1 MPSTPTLTRPGTS
14 EETSVPNDQAFAKI
28 LGAPSDSIASSAT
41 HSTVFVKKFLALAI
55 SNVAY
60 LRALMPEDSF
70 KDRFMGDLHLKVIS
84 AGEGSHPIAKK
95 IIDHVKSCFDAV
107 DKGYLKRVTIW
118 FHEDPNKPEDVM
130 EAYVFK
136 IEYLRDKANVTLT
149 RNSKVLS
156 KVVSGG
162 DIKKSAVEFLKT
174 LIQQVEH
181 LEPLPP
187 RVCLKMQLS
196 YCPGTP
202 GDYQPPN
209 FYPATTKLAFSSAS
223 GHRTLDIGT
232 VSTNNHAFHLDIKT
246 LCTAPSEEDVELR
259 SVSEVGVEKTYGL
272 DFDEMAGAS
281 QTNVNAGA
289 RRPPPLPPASRLP
302 DEVEAA
308 PPAGIVVEAAPPAV
322 VEAAPPAVVEAA
334 PPDLETQ
341 LDVRCIC
348 GGSQDGEM
356 IHCEG
361 CDKWQHAICYGVF
374 PDRVDG
380 VEGHFCVS
388 CVAAGVG
395 GSCLDPSLQ
404 QLTPE
409 ALRVKALFRRA
420 TLAAAKLRV
429 ESMTN
434 EELAHRLSIDAEE
447 AQLLIDQMCRFR
459 LVLPGEE
466 GGRGAG
472 DNYFVQPQALKKFL
486 KDAEKKM
493 AQRGKAGGSSKQRAS
508 KKKGAAKRKAQ
519 GDTEL

>member
-1 MPSTPTLTRPGTS
+1 MPATPTLTRPGIS

-28 LGAPSDSIASSAT
+28 LGAPSQSIASSAT

-84 AGEGSHPIAKK
+84 AGEGSRPIARK

-107 DKGYLKRVTIW
+107 DKGYLKRVTMW
-118 FHEDPNKPEDVM
+118 FHEDPNQPEDVM

-136 IEYLRDKANVTLT
+136 IDYLQDKTNVTLS

-174 LIQQVEH
+174 LINQVEH

-187 RVCLKMQLS
+187 RVCLKMQLA
-196 YCPGTP
+196 YCHGTP
-202 GDYQPPN
+202 RDYQPDN

-223 GHRTLDIGT
+223 GHRSLDIGT
-232 VSTNNHAFHLDIKT
+232 VSTNNHAFHLGIKT
-246 LCTAPSEEDVELR
+246 LCAAPSEEDHELR

-272 DFDEMAGAS
+272 DFDEMAVAS
-281 QTNVNAGA
+281 QTNVKDGVSQPPP
-289 RRPPPLPPASRLP
+289 PPPLKPASRLP
-302 DEVEAA
+302 IEAKAA
-308 PPAGIVVEAAPPAV
+308 PEAV
-322 VEAAPPAVVEAA
+322 VETAPPSVV
-334 PPDLETQ
+334 ETQ

-348 GGSQDGEM
+348 GGSQDGDM

-361 CDKWQHAICYGVF
+361 CNKWQHAICYGVF
-374 PDRVDG
+374 PDRVG
-380 VEGHFCVS
+380 SVEGHVCVS
-388 CVAAGVG
+388 CVAGGAG
-395 GSCLDPSLQ
+395 GSCLDPSLE
-404 QLTPE
+404 QLTPVS
-409 ALRVKALFRRA
+409 LRMKALFRRA
-420 TLAAAKLRV
+420 TLAASKLKA

-434 EELAHRLSIDAEE
+434 EELAHRLSIAAEE
-447 AQLLIDQMCRFR
+447 AQLLIDQMCRFQ

-466 GGRGAG
+466 GNRGAG
-472 DNYFVQPQALKKFL
+472 DNYFVQRQTLKKFL

-493 AQRGKAGGSSKQRAS
+493 AQGGKVGGSLKQRAS

-519 GDTEL
+519 GDAEL

>member
-1 MPSTPTLTRPGTS
+1 
-14 EETSVPNDQAFAKI
+14 
-28 LGAPSDSIASSAT
+28 
-41 HSTVFVKKFLALAI
+41 
-55 SNVAY
+55 
-60 LRALMPEDSF
+60 
-70 KDRFMGDLHLKVIS
+70 
-84 AGEGSHPIAKK
+84 
-95 IIDHVKSCFDAV
+95 
-107 DKGYLKRVTIW
+107 
-118 FHEDPNKPEDVM
+118 M

-136 IEYLRDKANVTLT
+136 IEYLRDKANVTLS

-196 YCPGTP
+196 YCHGTP

-209 FYPATTKLAFSSAS
+209 FYPATTKLVFSSAT
-223 GHRTLDIGT
+223 GHRALDIGT
-232 VSTNNHAFHLDIKT
+232 VSTNNHAFHLGIKT
-246 LCTAPSEEDVELR
+246 LCIVPSEEDLELR

-281 QTNVNAGA
+281 QTNVKDGVP
-289 RRPPPLPPASRLP
+289 RPPPLPPASRLS
-302 DEVEAA
+302 DEVVA
-308 PPAGIVVEAAPPAV
+308 VEMAPPAV
-322 VEAAPPAVVEAA
+322 VEAAPPA
-334 PPDLETQ
+334 LETQ

-348 GGSQDGEM
+348 GGGQDGDM
-356 IHCEG
+356 IHCEA

-374 PDRVDG
+374 PDRVG
-380 VEGHFCVS
+380 SVEGHVCVS
-388 CVAAGVG
+388 CVASGVA

-420 TLAAAKLRV
+420 TLATAKLPV
-429 ESMTN
+429 ESITT
-434 EELAHRLSIDAEE
+434 EELAHRLSIGAEE

-459 LVLPGEE
+459 LMLPGEE
-466 GGRGAG
+466 DDRGAG
-472 DNYFVQPQALKKFL
+472 DNYLVQPQALKKFL

-493 AQRGKAGGSSKQRAS
+493 AQRVKAGGSSKQRAS
-508 KKKGAAKRKAQ
+508 KKKGAKRKAQ